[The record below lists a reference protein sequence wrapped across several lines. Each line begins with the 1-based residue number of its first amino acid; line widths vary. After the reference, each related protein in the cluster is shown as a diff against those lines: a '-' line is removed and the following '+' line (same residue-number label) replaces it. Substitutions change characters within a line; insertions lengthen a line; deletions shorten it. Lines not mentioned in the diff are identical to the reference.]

1 MSNENI
7 SIFQKK
13 IKLKPNLFDSIIVF
27 LSLLLAIGSL
37 IYVNVSFSVAN
48 SKSGDKIATVYY
60 LDQKI
65 KQVNLSKLEAIEK
78 YEINKEDYAMMISDM
93 EITFDPNEGI
103 AVTYSDCTD
112 HVCILN
118 GYTNSANDP
127 IVCLPNSV
135 YVIITIESSKN
146 NGGFLE

>member
-65 KQVNLSKLEAIEK
+65 KQVNLSKLEVIEK

-93 EITFDPNEGI
+93 EITFDPTEGI
-103 AVTYSDCTD
+103 AVTYSDCSD
-112 HVCILN
+112 HVCILK